1 MRLGAYQFPGGGNLE
16 RNFAHVL
23 GGIKRAAEENDRFLA
38 FHECAL
44 TGYPP
49 LETTVD
55 SIDFEAAS
63 RCLEEVRALS
73 VRHGMYI
80 ALGTAERRGKNIYN
94 TVRVFAPDAEPY
106 VPYDKRAL
114 WGWDRENFYPGGGGG
129 LFEADGVRIG
139 VRICFEVRFPEY
151 FRELYQAGAGLCVVS
166 FCDLSREDD
175 RERYCLI
182 RAHLQTRAVE
192 NVMPILAVNSCARY
206 QTAPTAF
213 FDRSGRVTAEL
224 ERGREDLLIYDF
236 IHQEENFGTR
246 GRRTINEL
254 LLGGR

>member
-23 GGIKRAAEENDRFLA
+23 GGIKRAAEENVRFLA

-80 ALGTAERRGKNIYN
+80 ALGTAERRGKNIC
-94 TVRVFAPDAEPY
+94 
-106 VPYDKRAL
+106 
-114 WGWDRENFYPGGGGG
+114 PG
-129 LFEADGVRIG
+129 V
-139 VRICFEVRFPEY
+139 CP
-151 FRELYQAGAGLCVVS
+151 
-166 FCDLSREDD
+166 
-175 RERYCLI
+175 
-182 RAHLQTRAVE
+182 
-192 NVMPILAVNSCARY
+192 
-206 QTAPTAF
+206 
-213 FDRSGRVTAEL
+213 
-224 ERGREDLLIYDF
+224 
-236 IHQEENFGTR
+236 
-246 GRRTINEL
+246 
-254 LLGGR
+254 